1 MPSPLDKIIESFP
14 YPMILTI
21 IDQPYYKTLAEIHIK
36 INTNAALV
44 HYQLGND
51 QLVLL
56 YLTVLPDVY
65 NTQSAITFVPLAN
78 MVPSLT
84 IPNGSTGPQII
95 SIYVQHDMN
104 KKLYREYDITDKA
117 LKYLLIT
124 AVDKTYICF
133 LRDKYIGYANIITL
147 QMLTHLYAA
156 YAKIT
161 KGDYEENDKRMR
173 ADDDVKQPMEV
184 LIEQIDDAVDV
195 AAAADYPYSA
205 EQVVTSAY
213 NLI

>member
-65 NTQSAITFVPLAN
+65 NTQSAIIFVPIAN

-117 LKYLLIT
+117 LKYLL
-124 AVDKTYICF
+124 
-133 LRDKYIGYANIITL
+133 TL
-147 QMLTHLYAA
+147 PST
-156 YAKIT
+156 
-161 KGDYEENDKRMR
+161 R
-173 ADDDVKQPMEV
+173 
-184 LIEQIDDAVDV
+184 LIYV
-195 AAAADYPYSA
+195 SS
-205 EQVVTSAY
+205 VTSTSVTPTSSPCKCWRTSTLLTPKSPKVISKRTISACTRIMMWT
-213 NLI
+213 NQWRFSSNR